1 VPAGYVVVGMADT
14 TTDPVKL
21 VTSVGLP
28 LIGLGVLATAWA
40 YFRLGPWRRAAALI
54 SAACLVVGVGTVLG
68 AWSPGLLDPVII
80 AGGLLI
86 LSWYERSRLL
96 AVVAVAVLV
105 AMMVFPVGM
114 LSTLIP
120 AVMILAAAIVALVR
134 QSGAP
139 EPA

>member
-1 VPAGYVVVGMADT
+1 
-14 TTDPVKL
+14 
-21 VTSVGLP
+21 
-28 LIGLGVLATAWA
+28 
-40 YFRLGPWRRAAALI
+40 
-54 SAACLVVGVGTVLG
+54 VLG

-86 LSWYERSRLL
+86 LARYERSRLL

-105 AMMVFPVGM
+105 AMVVFPVGM

-120 AVMILAAAIVALVR
+120 AVMMLAAAIVALVR